1 MLPNPTVNLTLP
13 PPSNRGDAASA
24 IPSLAVLATATYFES
39 RLGVRQLA
47 INGCSGFAQPRAGL
61 AMAARRGLNAR
72 ASGLDSRHAG
82 RRSGPAS
89 ILSSPVLP
97 VGAVD
102 LGLNLAV

>member
-47 INGCSGFAQPRAGL
+47 INGCSGFA
-61 AMAARRGLNAR
+61 
-72 ASGLDSRHAG
+72 
-82 RRSGPAS
+82 
-89 ILSSPVLP
+89 
-97 VGAVD
+97 
-102 LGLNLAV
+102 